1 MKRRAFQHGPDASN
15 FESEYPQDNGENVCL
30 VNFNNTGN
38 ADGEPAGA
46 NDTSNFMNE
55 NNSAKMTKY
64 YDGI

>member
-1 MKRRAFQHGPDASN
+1 MGSGYQKDDGGP
-15 FESEYPQDNGENVCL
+15 VCQ

-38 ADGEPAGA
+38 VDGGPAGA

>member
-1 MKRRAFQHGPDASN
+1 MSDLQRAASR
-15 FESEYPQDNGENVCL
+15 PVCH

-38 ADGEPAGA
+38 ADGGPAGA

-55 NNSAKMTKY
+55 NNLAKMTKY

>member
-1 MKRRAFQHGPDASN
+1 MVSD
-15 FESEYPQDNGENVCL
+15 YPKDSSGTL
-30 VNFNNTGN
+30 WPVNFNNTGGT
-38 ADGEPAGA
+38 DGGPAGA